1 MARSCR
7 LREEL
12 EIEGEFSMK
21 MITSIAMLLLLAA
34 TTDLKAQG
42 MIPLKLELPKAM
54 FVGTPKTIKTANLE
68 PDSKG
73 KPRPP
78 VMVPRGVENI
88 SEDMKVTSSD
98 SFPIIGELELVTD
111 GDKEGAD
118 GSYVEL
124 GPGQQYVQIDLEKTR
139 EIYAIALW
147 HFHSQARVYKDVVVQ
162 LADDEDFITNVR
174 TVFNNDHDNS
184 SGLGIGK
191 DKEYIETRT
200 GRSLAVKG
208 LKARYVRLYSNGST
222 SGEMNH
228 YVDVEVYGK

>member
-1 MARSCR
+1 
-7 LREEL
+7 
-12 EIEGEFSMK
+12 MK
-21 MITSIAMLLLLAA
+21 MIISIAMLLLLAA
-34 TTDLKAQG
+34 TTNLQAQG

-54 FVGTPKTIKTANLE
+54 FVGTPKTIKSSNLE
-68 PDSKG
+68 PDTKG

-78 VMVPRGVENI
+78 VMVPKGVEKI
-88 SEDMKVTSSD
+88 SEDMAITSSD
-98 SFPIIGELELVTD
+98 SYPIIGELELVTD

-139 EIYAIALW
+139 EIYAIVLW

-162 LADDEDFITNVR
+162 MADDEDFITNVR
-174 TVFNNDHDNS
+174 TLFNNDHDNS
-184 SGLGIGK
+184 AGLGIGK
-191 DKEYIETRT
+191 DKEYIETFA

-222 SGEMNH
+222 SSEMNH
-228 YVDVEVYGK
+228 YVEVEVYGK

>member
-1 MARSCR
+1 
-7 LREEL
+7 
-12 EIEGEFSMK
+12 MK

-34 TTDLKAQG
+34 TTNLKAQG

-54 FVGTPKTIKTANLE
+54 FVGTPKTIKSSNLE
-68 PDSKG
+68 PDTKG

-78 VMVPRGVENI
+78 VMVPKGVEKI
-88 SEDMKVTSSD
+88 SEDMAITSSD
-98 SFPIIGELELVTD
+98 SYPIIGELELVTD

-139 EIYAIALW
+139 EIYAIVLW

-162 LADDEDFITNVR
+162 MADDEDFITNVR
-174 TVFNNDHDNS
+174 TLFNNDHDNS
-184 SGLGIGK
+184 AGLGIGK
-191 DKEYIETRT
+191 DKEYIETFA

-222 SGEMNH
+222 SSEMNH
-228 YVDVEVYGK
+228 YVEVEVYGK